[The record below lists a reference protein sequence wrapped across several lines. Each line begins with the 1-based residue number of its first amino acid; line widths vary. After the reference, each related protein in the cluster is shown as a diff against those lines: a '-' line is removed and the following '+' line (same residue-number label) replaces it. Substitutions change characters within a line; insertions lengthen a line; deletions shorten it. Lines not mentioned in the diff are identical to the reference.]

1 MTCRIILAMKRN
13 VVLLGKRDVMTIIA
27 LVCRWLRRNVWWKV
41 PGIAKIAEFRQAYQ
55 STGNCGNSVMKIK
68 WNRIHE
74 ILGEAREVFIFSGS
88 SGKLNGNFW
97 WNRKRSGQPREG
109 SFLIP
114 KE

>member
-1 MTCRIILAMKRN
+1 MFGGKFPELRK
-13 VVLLGKRDVMTIIA
+13 LLNSDK
-27 LVCRWLRRNVWWKV
+27 L
-41 PGIAKIAEFRQAYQ
+41 
-55 STGNCGNSVMKIK
+55 NCGNSVMKIK